1 MKTKQFRIYAQID
14 KIRATFYINSTSKK
28 RAVKTLIER
37 FPTLTIN
44 NINRI
49 VETTTYA
56 EKEGR

>member
-1 MKTKQFRIYAQID
+1 MKTKQFRIYAKMD

-28 RAVKTLIER
+28 RAVETLIKEI
-37 FPTLTIN
+37 PSLSMN
-44 NINRI
+44 DINRI

>member
-1 MKTKQFRIYAQID
+1 MKTKQFRIYAKMD

-28 RAVKTLIER
+28 CAVKTLIEKI
-37 FPTLTIN
+37 PSLSMN
-44 NINRI
+44 DINRI